1 MGHEP
6 RTAQS
11 LPSDDGS
18 RDDAR
23 VAEALT
29 VTVGIPAR
37 TLSPNSRPHWSIR
50 MKAVKRA
57 RTESWA
63 AAQVAMYEA
72 NVKGGWT
79 DATCAVVWHARDSR
93 RRDKDNCLASLK
105 ATFDG
110 LVDAGLLKD
119 DNAITHL
126 PLVILV
132 DHKNPRVELQ
142 LNQVVVDAT

>member
-37 TLSPNSRPHWSIR
+37 TLSPNARCHWAVKF
-50 MKAVKRA
+50 KAVKRA

-63 AAQVAMYEA
+63 SAQVAMYEA

-142 LNQVVVDAT
+142 LNQVVVDAA